1 MEKFRLSYDREIFIM
16 DDKINSENQAA
27 ETSKFLDDLLDMAES
42 VIYAVFIVL
51 LLFTYVLRIATVE
64 GSSMEPTLQND
75 DRLIVSDIFF
85 DPKPRDIVIIQ
96 SEKAHLFADE
106 SETEVIE
113 TDGLNKRI
121 VKRVIATEGQTV
133 DIDFELGEV
142 YIDGEKLYESYIA
155 ELTTRDEGA
164 FDYPVTIPEGYLF
177 VMGDNRMWS
186 KDSRHPEVGLVKED
200 DVSGHV
206 ILRIAPFEKF
216 GFIY

>member
-1 MEKFRLSYDREIFIM
+1 M
-16 DDKINSENQAA
+16 DDKINSENKSA
-27 ETSKFLDDLLDMAES
+27 ETSKFFDDLMDMAES
-42 VIYAVFIVL
+42 VLYAVFIVL

-64 GSSMEPTLQND
+64 GSSMEPTLQNE

-85 DPKPRDIVIIQ
+85 TPKQKDIIIIK

-113 TDGLNKRI
+113 SDGLNKRI

-133 DIDFELGEV
+133 DIDFELGDV
-142 YIDGEKLYESYIA
+142 YVDGEKIYESYIA
-155 ELTTRDEGA
+155 DLTTRDEGA
-164 FDYPVTIPEGYLF
+164 FDYPITIPEGYLF

-186 KDSRHPEVGLVKED
+186 KDSRHPEVGLIKNE

>member
-1 MEKFRLSYDREIFIM
+1 M
-16 DDKINSENQAA
+16 DDKINSENKSA
-27 ETSKFLDDLLDMAES
+27 ETSKFFDDLMDMAES
-42 VIYAVFIVL
+42 VLYAVFIVL

-64 GSSMEPTLQND
+64 GSSMEPTLQNE

-85 DPKPRDIVIIQ
+85 TPKQKDIIIIK

-106 SETEVIE
+106 SETEIIE
-113 TDGLNKRI
+113 SDGLNKRI

-133 DIDFELGEV
+133 DIDFELGDV
-142 YIDGEKLYESYIA
+142 YVDGEKIYESYIA
-155 ELTTRDEGA
+155 DLTTRDEGA
-164 FDYPVTIPEGYLF
+164 FDYPITIPEGYLF

-186 KDSRHPEVGLVKED
+186 KDSRHPEVGLIKNE

>member
-1 MEKFRLSYDREIFIM
+1 M
-16 DDKINSENQAA
+16 DDKINSENKSA
-27 ETSKFLDDLLDMAES
+27 ETSKFFDDLMDMAES
-42 VIYAVFIVL
+42 VLYAVFIVL

-85 DPKPRDIVIIQ
+85 TPKQKDIIIIK

-113 TDGLNKRI
+113 SDGLNKRI
-121 VKRVIATEGQTV
+121 VKRVIATEGQMV
-133 DIDFELGEV
+133 DIDFELGDV
-142 YIDGEKLYESYIA
+142 YVDGEKIYESYIA
-155 ELTTRDEGA
+155 DLTTRDEGA
-164 FDYPVTIPEGYLF
+164 FDYPITIPEGYLF

-186 KDSRHPEVGLVKED
+186 KDSRHPEVGLIKNE

>member
-1 MEKFRLSYDREIFIM
+1 M
-16 DDKINSENQAA
+16 DDKINSENKSA
-27 ETSKFLDDLLDMAES
+27 ETSKFFDDLMDMAES
-42 VIYAVFIVL
+42 VLYAVFIVL

-85 DPKPRDIVIIQ
+85 TPKQKDIIIIK

-113 TDGLNKRI
+113 SDGLNKRI

-133 DIDFELGEV
+133 DIDFELGDV
-142 YIDGEKLYESYIA
+142 YVDGEKIYESYIA
-155 ELTTRDEGA
+155 DLTTRDEGA
-164 FDYPVTIPEGYLF
+164 FDYPITIPEGYLF

-186 KDSRHPEVGLVKED
+186 KDSRHPEVGLIKNE

>member
-1 MEKFRLSYDREIFIM
+1 MSQQYD
-16 DDKINSENQAA
+16 
-27 ETSKFLDDLLDMAES
+27 
-42 VIYAVFIVL
+42 
-51 LLFTYVLRIATVE
+51 
-64 GSSMEPTLQND
+64 
-75 DRLIVSDIFF
+75 
-85 DPKPRDIVIIQ
+85 IIIIK

-113 TDGLNKRI
+113 SDGLNKRI

-133 DIDFELGEV
+133 DIDFELGDV
-142 YIDGEKLYESYIA
+142 YVDGEKIYESYIA
-155 ELTTRDEGA
+155 DLTTRDEGA
-164 FDYPVTIPEGYLF
+164 FDYPITIPEGYLF

-186 KDSRHPEVGLVKED
+186 KDSRHPEVGLIKNE